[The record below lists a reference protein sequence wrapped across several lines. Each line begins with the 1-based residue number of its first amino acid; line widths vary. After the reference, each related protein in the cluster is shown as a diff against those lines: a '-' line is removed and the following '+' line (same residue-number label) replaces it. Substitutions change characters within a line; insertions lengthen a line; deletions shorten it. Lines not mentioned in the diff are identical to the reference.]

1 MKGCFLTILLLVYLL
16 LGDDNDVFSKKIVDT
31 FDFSYFS
38 LGRFILFRVTCAVSL
53 WENICLFR
61 DGKVEKFPDV
71 EKIMV
76 WSLGFLCRNTYSV
89 GIFSVL
95 IITFQ

>member
-1 MKGCFLTILLLVYLL
+1 M

-38 LGRFILFRVTCAVSL
+38 FGRFILFRVTCAVSL

-61 DGKVEKFPDV
+61 DGKVEKFPA
-71 EKIMV
+71 
-76 WSLGFLCRNTYSV
+76 C
-89 GIFSVL
+89 
-95 IITFQ
+95 